1 MHDPVADGSC
11 FPKARQYVPRTETVL
26 QSPFIDSRGI
36 ANGTC
41 AIEICRNRV
50 VCRQQYRLGTFSQMT
65 LDSLAQSIDVHRTY
79 IRYQTLMTYDL
90 EVISLAAVLDFTS
103 KNLILRS
110 TIGDQ
115 VENRQRRTV
124 D

>member
-1 MHDPVADGSC
+1 MVLH
-11 FPKARQYVPRTETVL
+11 VPFVDNR
-26 QSPFIDSRGI
+26 RI

-41 AIEICRNRV
+41 AIEFFRTRAICG
-50 VCRQQYRLGTFSQMT
+50 QQYRLGTFSQNT
-65 LDSLAQSIDVHRTY
+65 LDSLAQSIDVHRIY
-79 IRYQTLMTYDL
+79 ISHQNIDDINILDL
-90 EVISLAAVLDFTS
+90 DVIFLAAGLDFTS

-115 VENRQRRTV
+115 VENGQRRTV